1 MHLMPKMESHVA
13 RHVILLPILDTKE
26 QRKKKGKKKVKA
38 FEILH
43 NSIRKWDYFGSFLSL

>member
-1 MHLMPKMESHVA
+1 MHLMPKKESHVA

-43 NSIRKWDYFGSFLSL
+43 NSIRKWDYFG